1 MGKRGGLSCFSKMA
15 ALVVMVMLCGGVG
28 GARGYLTHSTPSFH
42 TLGRPHGSTIRRL
55 GLAKDPSRI
64 PQTHPLVPDPPQDSI
79 GYTQNS
85 SPPRLLEL
93 QDPPRVLGL
102 AEDLY
107 FTTEPQRHLYFT
119 NTSGAVVN
127 CVAEGVPPP
136 TVTWTLADDR
146 PLDQVVGPLLKVL
159 SNGSLI
165 FSPFPAAH
173 YDARVHAAVYTCR
186 ASNPAG
192 TLLATPTLVRA
203 VVVADFEVQVYDR
216 LVMAGNTGVL
226 HCVVPSYLR
235 EFVTVTSWLIGD
247 HLHVYPS
254 LHGDGKYHMTE
265 SGDLHVLRVAPADGR
280 SRFRC
285 RVLHKL
291 TGASHLSQ
299 SPARI
304 IVTEAEGGVAP
315 QMGERGGRQVVAA
328 GQQVTLPCI
337 AQGHPPPQYTWF
349 RGSEVVVGGGLGGLW
364 VVGGSLVVARAEATH
379 EGHYT
384 CLANNT
390 AGHARLSLHLLVT
403 MPLSVQV
410 SPREIQ
416 VDAGGTVELV
426 CHVSGSPVEEVRW
439 VKDGRKPSDAGLYQC
454 SASHG
459 SHYAHAHARVTL
471 GASPPELQYQF
482 IEQTLQ
488 PGPAVSLKCIATG
501 SPTPHVT
508 WTLDGF
514 PLPHSHRLVKGQFV
528 SASGEVISHVNISSV
543 QVVDGGSY
551 TCAAENSAG
560 IAAHSAR
567 LNVYGPPQVRPMG
580 QLTAV
585 AGRTFT
591 VSCPAAGHPISTI
604 KWTKDGVQ
612 LPRSHRQRVLAN
624 GTLVLLQ
631 VTLGADDG
639 RYACTAS
646 ARTGRSDTQSLQL
659 QVLVPPKLAP
669 FSFAAMTREGLRAQV
684 TCMVQEGDQP
694 VRFAWTQNGR
704 PLDARLGVRT
714 SQLDAYTSILV
725 VERASSAHSGNYTC
739 TATNAADATSST
751 ATLTVSVPPSW
762 VVEPSGGSVALG
774 GSLALPCLAR
784 GFPRPTTT
792 WLTQTASGEFVR
804 VGEGGK
810 VGAGG
815 LEQWS
820 NGTLWVA
827 RASRSHEGRYLC
839 EADNGVLPVVSKLV
853 NLTVNEPPWFVESE
867 QRQQVR
873 VGAIAT
879 LTCHAHGDDPLTL
892 TWTRDAAPLPPI
904 PRYQVSVREGTA
916 AEDSSGR
923 GSSGKEG
930 ELLIQDARLSDS
942 GTFTCTASNTHGTRT
957 SRLHL
962 LVQDVP
968 APPSAVRVGE
978 RGSRHLL
985 VTWTPPEDSNAPITA
1000 YVITVK
1006 PLPAGSSGGREE
1018 RVRGQEVRAVV
1029 GGLTPATRYTVSV
1042 AAVNSVGRGRGSP
1055 PLNDATHEEAPS
1067 APPQNVKVVPVSSS
1081 ALRVTWDPPPPN
1093 TTHGT
1098 LLGYQLGLKP
1108 HSDGENGAY
1117 NFTSVGGVGGT
1128 GSSRVGG
1135 LRPHNRYVVVVRA
1148 LNSKGPGPL
1157 SPPARTA
1164 TLQDKPSAPPG
1175 QVRCEA
1181 LSSSALAVTWVPP
1194 SPDHR
1199 NGDLTTY
1206 RVAFWVAASPDA
1218 EGEGGSVATEGLRAR
1233 LEGLLPFTNYS
1244 ISVSAATRAG
1254 QGVASPALTCTTHQD
1269 VPEAPARVK
1278 AVVSGS
1284 RAAIVSWAPPARPHG
1299 RLTRYTVHWAAG
1311 SGGAALSRRVD
1322 PQLTHLALRDLPHA
1336 AHQVWVTAATQK
1348 GEGPPSPVVIVKPS
1362 HTAWRAVPWECRSR
1376 SSPGT
1381 HQGKPIPP
1389 TNAHTNGGPV
1399 VQRDG
1404 TLTLGDL
1411 ERKDGGR
1418 YTCTATN
1425 THGSDTV
1432 IYHLT
1437 VLVPPSSPG
1446 LHVTET
1452 TASSIK
1458 VQWTVEDEGGAA
1470 VLGATIH
1477 FRAAGETWKQASV
1490 GGETTAFT
1498 ARDLRCGT
1506 LYHLYLTVHNRVGRS
1521 EPSRTEAARTKG
1533 RSPQAP
1539 SQFQFVTTNSTQA
1552 TLYLGQ
1558 WGDGGCPIT
1567 HFSLHYR
1574 PKPAGPWTTVGTK
1587 ILPARTFPLGG
1598 LAAGVSYEV
1607 KVVAHNTAGATP
1619 ALYTVTTPPQGHPE
1633 SEVGTGVWEGVP
1645 PAPPPAW
1652 EDPRVLVPALVSV
1665 GALLLT
1671 LATVCVCLR
1680 RRPTNRPP
1688 QKGDGAVAAGGAGE
1702 EKAAAAG
1709 RGEQLYT
1716 ALRRPAPT
1724 PPMHDHRRPSGE
1736 YPGEELY
1743 HYAAATYQMD
1753 GSSPPPP
1760 PAPPRRP
1767 STPTTAHPRSRHART
1782 KPSPPSC
1789 TSRPPCMMWT
1799 LPNLSEGE
1807 AQSGRPGLPLP
1818 QGQGLV
1824 DSQSEGYGSLM
1835 GPGGSPIPTPAP
1847 GPPHQHPRRAPRQ
1860 PRIARIPRT
1869 VRFP

>member
-337 AQGHPPPQYTWF
+337 AQGHPPPST
-349 RGSEVVVGGGLGGLW
+349 L
-364 VVGGSLVVARAEATH
+364 
-379 EGHYT
+379 
-384 CLANNT
+384 
-390 AGHARLSLHLLVT
+390 
-403 MPLSVQV
+403 QV

-439 VKDGRKPSDAGLYQC
+439 VKDGRKVRSNGRVTVRPKEVLRVSSLQPSDAGLYQC

-591 VSCPAAGHPISTI
+591 VSCPAAGHPISVI

-892 TWTRDAAPLPPI
+892 TWTRDAAPLPPS
-904 PRYQVSVREGTA
+904 PGELVYQVSVREGTA

-1067 APPQNVKVVPVSSS
+1067 APPQNVKVG
-1081 ALRVTWDPPPPN
+1081 VTWDPPPPN

-1157 SPPARTA
+1157 SPPAHTA

-1362 HTAWRAVPWECRSR
+1362 HTVPAGVWAVGGNVTAAWREDISLACGAVGVPEPILSW
-1376 SSPGT
+1376 T
-1381 HQGKPIPP
+1381 HQGKPIPS

-1437 VLVPPSSPG
+1437 VL
-1446 LHVTET
+1446 
-1452 TASSIK
+1452 ASSIK

-1506 LYHLYLTVHNRVGRS
+1506 LYHLYLTVHNRVEGQQQRRYYHLRLAS
-1521 EPSRTEAARTKG
+1521 
-1533 RSPQAP
+1533 
-1539 SQFQFVTTNSTQA
+1539 VYSTQA

-1567 HFSLHYR
+1567 HFSQHYR
-1574 PKPAGPWTTVGTK
+1574 PKPAGPWTTGK
-1587 ILPARTFPLGG
+1587 LREKRGFESRA
-1598 LAAGVSYEV
+1598 
-1607 KVVAHNTAGATP
+1607 
-1619 ALYTVTTPPQGHPE
+1619 QE

-1760 PAPPRRP
+1760 PAPP
-1767 STPTTAHPRSRHART
+1767 
-1782 KPSPPSC
+1782 SPPIHAHH
-1789 TSRPPCMMWT
+1789 RPPAQQT
-1799 LPNLSEGE
+1799 RPHKAFTALVYQPPSLHDVDSPNLNQLSATGTVVL
-1807 AQSGRPGLPLP
+1807 QCSPL
-1818 QGQGLV
+1818 
-1824 DSQSEGYGSLM
+1824 
-1835 GPGGSPIPTPAP
+1835 A
-1847 GPPHQHPRRAPRQ
+1847 
-1860 PRIARIPRT
+1860 
-1869 VRFP
+1869 